1 MADEVNQQLESALDT
16 LGSIT
21 EKSGNLRIVDSVST
35 LRNIF
40 VNLKNSAEEQM
51 AKIDHLESEVKKAM
65 AELQQCRAVALSIRE
80 PPPRDG
86 SGKTLA
92 DCAKHVLPSVGGAR
106 KLYSLVTS
114 ESIEKR
120 YKIMV
125 KSKSNQSPETIK
137 SILKSKINPTEM
149 KVGIKTLKSLR
160 DGQVLIEVGSADE
173 TNLLSANINDMWG
186 GARSQRPN
194 IKKNEI
200 DHT

>member
-1 MADEVNQQLESALDT
+1 
-16 LGSIT
+16 
-21 EKSGNLRIVDSVST
+21 
-35 LRNIF
+35 
-40 VNLKNSAEEQM
+40 
-51 AKIDHLESEVKKAM
+51 
-65 AELQQCRAVALSIRE
+65 
-80 PPPRDG
+80 
-86 SGKTLA
+86 
-92 DCAKHVLPSVGGAR
+92 
-106 KLYSLVTS
+106 
-114 ESIEKR
+114 
-120 YKIMV
+120 MV
-125 KSKSNQSPETIK
+125 KSKSDQSPETIK